1 MSKFNLNYEDT
12 EKSVELEIY
21 GLKFEIDNI
30 NLEKLQNV
38 DRKDKNAVDEI
49 LKIVLGNDCIDRI
62 NKKRKEDGYNEL
74 NLKIELKILGFIM
87 EKYAEAMSEDTETT
101 VKGIVGLIE
110 KYNVNN
116 NYNREQRRVYS
127 KQNRYNN
134 QGYYGRNKRY

>member
-38 DRKDKNAVDEI
+38 DRKDKSAVDEI

-116 NYNREQRRVYS
+116 NYNREQRRIYS

>member
-38 DRKDKNAVDEI
+38 DRKDKDAVEEI

-87 EKYAEAMSEDTETT
+87 EKYAEAMNEDAKTT
-101 VKGIVGLIE
+101 VDELVGLIG

-116 NYNREQRRVYS
+116 NYNREQRRAYS

>member
-116 NYNREQRRVYS
+116 NYNREQRRIYS

>member
-30 NLEKLQNV
+30 NLEKLQTV
-38 DRKDKNAVDEI
+38 DRKDKNAVEEI
-49 LKIVLGNDCIDRI
+49 LKIILGNNCIDRI

-87 EKYAEAMSEDTETT
+87 EKYAEVMDEDAKTT
-101 VKGIVGLIE
+101 VKGMAELIE

-116 NYNREQRRVYS
+116 NYNREQRRAYS

>member
-21 GLKFEIDNI
+21 GLKFEIDSI

-101 VKGIVGLIE
+101 VKGMMGLIE

-116 NYNREQRRVYS
+116 NYNREQRRAYS